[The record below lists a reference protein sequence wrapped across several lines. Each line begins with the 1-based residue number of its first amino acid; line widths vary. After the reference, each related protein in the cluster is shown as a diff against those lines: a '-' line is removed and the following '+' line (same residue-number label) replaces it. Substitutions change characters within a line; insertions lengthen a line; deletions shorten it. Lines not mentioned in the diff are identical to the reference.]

1 MQYSNQYTTYYT
13 VTIDNNGNIMGTR
26 YEESRTSQA
35 YKIGVTTAVLESAQA
50 KIKDLQ
56 ETVDLYY
63 DKLVEL
69 GALTRP
75 KTQEEINK
83 EQADLINKQAA
94 AMDEMLSIIKD
105 LKEATKTTKSTP
117 TAPIQATPVSIE
129 TPLPVVV
136 VEDKPVTKT
145 KGASKKNV

>member
-117 TAPIQATPVSIE
+117 AVQATPVSIE

-136 VEDKPVTKT
+136 VEDKPVTKA